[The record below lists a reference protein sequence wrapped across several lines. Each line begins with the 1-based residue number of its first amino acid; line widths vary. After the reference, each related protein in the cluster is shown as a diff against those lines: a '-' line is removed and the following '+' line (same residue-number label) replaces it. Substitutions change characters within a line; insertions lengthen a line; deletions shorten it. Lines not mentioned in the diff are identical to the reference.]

1 MPEVLGKTKEAAI
14 STIEASN
21 LVVGQIDESYSSE
34 YPEGQICY
42 QNYKAEGTVVDLKIS
57 IGSEVTT
64 YSCNLSVDAP
74 SDYIGGNAEVI
85 LTTADG
91 SQQLWYG
98 QTATFP
104 VAINISNINSASA
117 YGIVTISYLK
127 NVEEIVT
134 DAEGNQS
141 TQVTQQIAQ
150 IQNNVQFTKN

>member
-1 MPEVLGKTKEAAI
+1 MLH
-14 STIEASN
+14 
-21 LVVGQIDESYSSE
+21 
-34 YPEGQICY
+34 
-42 QNYKAEGTVVDLKIS
+42 
-57 IGSEVTT
+57 
-64 YSCNLSVDAP
+64 
-74 SDYIGGNAEVI
+74 
-85 LTTADG
+85 
-91 SQQLWYG
+91 

-127 NVEEIVT
+127 NVEEIAT